1 MSRRRYKF
9 LVFFKIVCCIF
20 IFHSCAK
27 KEISY
32 YDLVSIYDQKLST
45 PEMGEWRFERNE
57 KFQTFDDFND
67 TKKIKPTAEKKII
80 YLQPIGEF
88 HNLELKEIQFLREYL
103 QIYFQLETKILPEIS
118 TDIIPKNKRRI
129 GNEGNEQ
136 FLAGYFLDS
145 VLINNFPK
153 DAVVVMGISQKDLF
167 PKPDWN
173 YVFGMAS
180 YENGVGITSAYRFH
194 DGNLTNENF
203 SKSLERLIKISSHE
217 IGHMFGISHCLAA
230 NCVMNGTNSLYET
243 DFHFARACSLCQRKL
258 DSTLQFDEK
267 KRLNELRN
275 FFKKNALVREQKLVE
290 ADLKL
295 LQ

>member
-1 MSRRRYKF
+1 MSRRRFKF
-9 LVFFKIVCCIF
+9 LLTLKIIVCIL
-20 IFHSCAK
+20 ILQSCEK

-32 YDLVSIYDQKLST
+32 YDLISINDQKLST
-45 PEMGEWRFERNE
+45 PKMGEWRFERNE
-57 KFQTFDDFND
+57 KFQNFDDFKD
-67 TKKIKPTAEKKII
+67 TKKIKPIAEKKII

-118 TDIIPKNKRRI
+118 SDIIPKNKRRV

-153 DAVVVMGISQKDLF
+153 EAVVVMGISQKDLF

-180 YENGVGITSAYRFH
+180 YANGVGITSSYRFH

-203 SKSLERLIKISSHE
+203 NKSLERLIKISSHE
-217 IGHMFGISHCLAA
+217 LGHMFGISHCLAA

-258 DSTLQFDEK
+258 TSTLKFDHN
-267 KRLNELRN
+267 KRLVELRN

-290 ADLKL
+290 SDLKL
-295 LQ
+295 IQ